1 MADQKDDDTNFQI
14 DGLDTIVP
22 KQSVKVEY
30 TPVYSPE
37 TNIKDIVKSMDT
49 FDRSTVNTQRMREM
63 LADKLMNTAMNLDL
77 SDITDADTS
86 AAMTGIVNAAR
97 SVLNDIDKSAK
108 DHVSTKLKQKD
119 TETSA
124 AAVDIA
130 SFLSKVKTTFEPT
143 ESGNVTIPTK
153 ADVDKILDEK
163 MKEDGTV
170 ILDTELELGGGM
182 LPQKKSEEDEEN
194 NE

>member
-49 FDRSTVNTQRMREM
+49 FDRATVNTQRMREM

-143 ESGNVTIPTK
+143 ESGNVTVPTK

>member
-1 MADQKDDDTNFQI
+1 MADQKDDDANFQI

-49 FDRSTVNTQRMREM
+49 FDRATVNTQRMREM

-143 ESGNVTIPTK
+143 ESGNVTVPTK

>member
-143 ESGNVTIPTK
+143 ESGNVTVPTK

-182 LPQKKSEEDEEN
+182 LPQKKSEEDEEK
-194 NE
+194 

>member
-49 FDRSTVNTQRMREM
+49 FDRATVNTQRMREM

-108 DHVSTKLKQKD
+108 DHVNTKLKQKD

-143 ESGNVTIPTK
+143 ESGNVTVPTK

>member
-1 MADQKDDDTNFQI
+1 MADQKDNDTNFQI

-49 FDRSTVNTQRMREM
+49 FDRATVNTQRMREM

-143 ESGNVTIPTK
+143 ESGNVTVPTK

>member
-49 FDRSTVNTQRMREM
+49 FDRATVNTQRMREM

-108 DHVSTKLKQKD
+108 DHISTKLKQKD

-143 ESGNVTIPTK
+143 ESGNVTVPTK